1 MKKEAPVLTEHVIDV
16 KDQPLGR
23 VASKVAVLLQGK
35 LTPAYNHRLAG
46 DVKVVIKN
54 IKSIKMGGK
63 KPEQKIYYHHAGKL
77 GHLKERK
84 YKDIFGRKPEWVL
97 WHAVHGMLPKNTL
110 RSKRL
115 KNLVFEK

>member
-1 MKKEAPVLTEHVIDV
+1 MEKNTALTEHVIDV

-23 VASKVAVLLQGK
+23 VASKVAMLLQGK
-35 LTPAYNHRLAG
+35 AQASYDHRKPG

-54 IKSIKMGGK
+54 IKEIKITGK

-77 GHLKERK
+77 GHLRERK
-84 YKDIFGRKPEWVL
+84 YKDIFGRKPDWVL
-97 WHAVHGMLPKNTL
+97 WHAVRGMLPRNTL
-110 RSKRL
+110 RAKRL